1 MPPDNGME
9 KTMYLL
15 AAAACLASWCYEK
28 LVVHVDGT
36 FPNALL
42 AAALL
47 ATAMHLI
54 KTAETV

>member
-1 MPPDNGME
+1 ME

-36 FPNALL
+36 FPNTLL
-42 AAALL
+42 VAALL
-47 ATAMHLI
+47 ATAMHLF
-54 KTAETV
+54 KTAETA